1 MPNLDDFYAFK
12 STSAGHGAGGS
23 GRGSGFGCMTVIVVL
38 AILGWIL
45 KLFGG

>member
-12 STSAGHGAGGS
+12 STSSGHGNGSSGG
-23 GRGSGFGCMTVIVVL
+23 GSGFGCMTVLIVL
-38 AILGWIL
+38 SILGWIL